1 MCVLNTSDFLNST
14 REATT
19 MLKAVQGRLKEALTA
34 PDTDYL
40 ASGGAGGGGGA
51 AAAVSEKLI
60 EAVRVCACVGVCM
73 LRGVATRLRSLHG
86 RADCPAA

>member
-1 MCVLNTSDFLNST
+1 
-14 REATT
+14 

-51 AAAVSEKLI
+51 AAAVSENLN
-60 EAVRVCACVGVCM
+60 EAVGVCAGVGVCM
-73 LRGVATRLRSLHG
+73 LARGVATLLRSLHG